1 MLSNI
6 FDVLLIITVI
16 YFVIYVVV
24 DVFENLI
31 NKYVIDIIKSLN
43 MFDYIIGVVMIV
55 INISVIIMIK
65 YGDIL

>member
-55 INISVIIMIK
+55 INISIIIMIK

>member
-1 MLSNI
+1 
-6 FDVLLIITVI
+6 
-16 YFVIYVVV
+16 VVV